1 MMSAHWTPGFS
12 GYQANG
18 RGRIARWVGKRAP
31 CSDLDSRED
40 NPLPWE
46 ELIPPGQALL
56 EAWLAASLWL
66 PLLAGKVHHCCL
78 LRAVSKS
85 TVAPCQGTASVGSV
99 GSGTA
104 LRDQQ
109 EHNGPVWW
117 QNLNN
122 RKCWDQLLS
131 ALIIYLFIYRPLVY
145 KLFFF
150 FFLNIETSKE
160 TLTSVACQGR
170 LFQAHFSLWWVYD
183 FPLRLVLIELWN
195 LLFCNKV
202 ENKSA

>member
-18 RGRIARWVGKRAP
+18 RGRIARWVGKWAP

-150 FFLNIETSKE
+150 FFKRRDF
-160 TLTSVACQGR
+160 QGNTNFCSMSR
-170 LFQAHFSLWWVYD
+170 EALSSPLLSLMGVWLSPQVGAYWALK
-183 FPLRLVLIELWN
+183 FAFL
-195 LLFCNKV
+195 
-202 ENKSA
+202 

>member
-18 RGRIARWVGKRAP
+18 RGRIARWVGKWAP

-150 FFLNIETSKE
+150 FFFK
-160 TLTSVACQGR
+160 
-170 LFQAHFSLWWVYD
+170 
-183 FPLRLVLIELWN
+183 
-195 LLFCNKV
+195 
-202 ENKSA
+202 

>member
-18 RGRIARWVGKRAP
+18 RGRIARWVGKWAP

-150 FFLNIETSKE
+150 FFKHRDF
-160 TLTSVACQGR
+160 QGNTNFCSMSR
-170 LFQAHFSLWWVYD
+170 EALSSPLLSLMGVWLSPQVGAYWALK
-183 FPLRLVLIELWN
+183 FAFL
-195 LLFCNKV
+195 
-202 ENKSA
+202 